1 MPADK
6 PILIVDNYDSFTFN
20 LFQMLAALCPIEPV
34 VVPNDCDQRLDIGD
48 FDRVVLSPGPG
59 TPERAGDFGICRG
72 FLQQAQIPVLGV
84 CLGHQGIG
92 VEFGAKVVR
101 APSPMHGR
109 KSRIRH
115 GGDPLFAGIPDWFE
129 AVRYHSLMLQWPL
142 PSCLQA
148 IAWTDDELI
157 MGVRHRARP
166 FWGIQFHPES
176 ICTEHGARLLANFC
190 QLGQASSTSSVSL
203 ASSASPASPALSAS
217 IAAVSARERPRRL
230 SARPASQ
237 PRALLRQA
245 EQAGALTVAFRE
257 LPTLYSPESAF
268 VQLFSDKP
276 GSFWLD
282 SSLVVDGLSRFSF
295 IGAPD
300 GPLSHEVRYDVGQR
314 LVRVVSGESETVV
327 AGSIF
332 DYLSAALAASAADGD
347 GLPFDFCGGYVGYLG
362 YELKGDTGG
371 ARCHQSPHDD
381 ARLFFID
388 RFIGF
393 DHVANKTYLVVVHD
407 RQTRVAQLRW
417 LDDMASALD
426 ALSAPAPPTLGSSS
440 APITVQMA
448 RDRAGYLRDIAQCQA
463 AIAAGE
469 TYEVCLTNQMTVE
482 HAVSPLALYRVLRA
496 RNPAPYAAFLNL
508 GDCAVVCS
516 SPERFLRI
524 DRDGW
529 AESRPIKGTA
539 PRSADPAQD
548 RRLAEALAAS
558 EKDNAENLMIV
569 DLVRNDLGRTCEIGT
584 VHVPKLAQ
592 VESYATLHQLV
603 STVRGRVR
611 ADRGAIAAVRA
622 AFPGG
627 SMTGAPKIRTM
638 ALIDQLEARARGIYS
653 GSIGYLSLNQA
664 VDLNIVI
671 RTALVTDERIT
682 LGVGGAVVALSDPV
696 QEYQEM
702 LLKARAPLY
711 ALSELVHGQVSP
723 ARLVLGKDGDPEP
736 VRAQLGISAR
746 T

>member
-1 MPADK
+1 MSADK

-20 LFQMLAALCPIEPV
+20 LFQMLAALCPVEPV

-59 TPERAGDFGICRG
+59 TPERPGDFGICRG

-101 APSPMHGR
+101 APRPMHGR
-109 KSRIRH
+109 KSRIHH
-115 GGDPLFAGIPDWFE
+115 GGDPLFAGVPDWFE

-176 ICTEHGARLLANFC
+176 ICTEHGARLLTNFC
-190 QLGQASSTSSVSL
+190 QLGQASSAASAASGSV
-203 ASSASPASPALSAS
+203 
-217 IAAVSARERPRRL
+217 AAVAAGDEPRRL

-237 PRALLRQA
+237 PRIVPRQA
-245 EQAGALTVAFRE
+245 AQTPALTVASRE
-257 LPTLYSPESAF
+257 LPTLYSPEAAF

-300 GPLSHEVRYDVGQR
+300 GPLSHEVRYDVSQR
-314 LVRVVSGESETVV
+314 SVRVVRGERETAVP
-327 AGSIF
+327 GSIF

-371 ARCHQSPHDD
+371 TRRHQSPHDD

-407 RQTRVAQLRW
+407 RETRAAQLRW

-426 ALSAPAPPTLGSSS
+426 TLSALAPPTLGSSR
-440 APITVQMA
+440 APITVNMA
-448 RDRAGYLRDIAQCQA
+448 REPAGYLRDIAHCQA

-482 HAVSPLALYRVLRA
+482 RAVSPLALYRVLRA
-496 RNPAPYAAFLNL
+496 RNPAPYAAFLNA

-529 AESRPIKGTA
+529 AESRPIKGTS
-539 PRSADPAQD
+539 PRSADPAED

-584 VHVPKLAQ
+584 VHVPKLSQ

-638 ALIDQLEARARGIYS
+638 ALIDHLEARARGIYS
-653 GSIGYLSLNQA
+653 GSIGYISLNQA

-671 RTALVTDERIT
+671 RTAVVTDERIT

-711 ALSELVHGQVSP
+711 ALSELIHGQVSP
-723 ARLVLGKDGDPEP
+723 ARLVLGGDADPEP
-736 VRAQLGISAR
+736 ARAQPGISAR